1 MSTEAN
7 PNAGA
12 RMVSNRLR
20 TLLEGNEPFWV
31 VNPGGASLDAVDM
44 LARAGAC
51 CLFIDCERT
60 AVGIESVTGLTRSAH
75 SHGLAVLLRS
85 ESSRPETLVRYLD
98 RGIDGIVVP
107 HTETP
112 AQLQVIG
119 EVISYITRGRRE
131 QRVAI
136 AQIESGGALEQVEAL
151 ARSEHVDGFLIG
163 PNDLAHSLGH
173 AGDTSR
179 PEVMAALDR
188 AAAELQRRGRAW
200 GLPATPAMARQWVG
214 RGAKLL
220 YGTLDQIVK
229 AGFEPMNAALA
240 ANQPRGR
247 S

>member
-1 MSTEAN
+1 M
-7 PNAGA
+7 
-12 RMVSNRLR
+12 SNRLR
-20 TLLEGNEPFWV
+20 ALLEGNDPFWTM
-31 VNPGGASLDAVDM
+31 NPGGASLDTVDM

-75 SHGLAVLLRS
+75 SHGMAVLLRS
-85 ESSRPETLVRYLD
+85 ESAQPEKLVRYLD

-112 AQLQVIG
+112 EDLQAIG
-119 EVISYITRGRRE
+119 ELVSYATRGHRA

-136 AQIESGGALEQVEAL
+136 AQIESARAVDQVEVL
-151 ARSEHVDGFLIG
+151 ARCNHVDGFLIG
-163 PNDLAHSLGH
+163 PNDLSHSLGH

-179 PEVMAALDR
+179 PEVAAAVNR

-200 GLPATPAMARQWVG
+200 GLPATAATARQWVG
-214 RGAKLL
+214 RGAKFL
-220 YGTLDQIVK
+220 YGTLDQIVT
-229 AGFEPMNAALA
+229 AGVQPMNAALA
-240 ANQPRGR
+240 ANQPEGN